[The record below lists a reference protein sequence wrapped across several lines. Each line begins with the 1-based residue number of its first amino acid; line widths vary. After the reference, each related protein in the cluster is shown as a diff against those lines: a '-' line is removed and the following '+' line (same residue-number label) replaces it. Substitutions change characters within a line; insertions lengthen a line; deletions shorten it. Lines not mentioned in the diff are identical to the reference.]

1 LALKDLPGTNTLAY
15 ICSSVSDDV
24 KTVLSPRR
32 QNDDS
37 NVRHT
42 TPSIKIYDDHR
53 DKQWSDLMLT
63 NLLQCGKTA
72 TARQR
77 AGEKLDL
84 ATILYDEW
92 KKIYPCS
99 TLTSRNLK

>member
-1 LALKDLPGTNTLAY
+1 
-15 ICSSVSDDV
+15 
-24 KTVLSPRR
+24 
-32 QNDDS
+32 
-37 NVRHT
+37 
-42 TPSIKIYDDHR
+42 
-53 DKQWSDLMLT
+53 MLT